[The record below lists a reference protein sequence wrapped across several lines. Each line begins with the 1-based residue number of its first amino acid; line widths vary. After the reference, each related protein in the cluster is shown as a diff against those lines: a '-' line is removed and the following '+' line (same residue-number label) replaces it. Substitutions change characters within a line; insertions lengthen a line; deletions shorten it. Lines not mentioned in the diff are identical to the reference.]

1 METVLQLIAILLL
14 MLGTFLSLVGVIGFI
29 RLPDVYTRLHATG
42 KVSVFGLVFL
52 LIAASILTPL
62 TAWKGILLIF
72 FVLLASPAVSHSIA
86 SAAYKAGVPLADPKR
101 DDLKSKLER
110 GSGKDV

>member
-1 METVLQLIAILLL
+1 METILQIVAILLL
-14 MLGTFLSLVGVIGFI
+14 VLGAFLSLVGVLGFI

-86 SAAYKAGVPLADPKR
+86 SAAYKAGVPLANAKR
-101 DDLKSKLER
+101 DDLRSKLEQ
-110 GSGKDV
+110 GSSKDV